1 MAMLEVLAEM
11 VRTEKFL
18 CIVALAKLVHS
29 GQVLKA
35 TVPVR
40 LRVVGE
46 FFAAVAADVMR

>member
-1 MAMLEVLAEM
+1 MAMLQMLAEM
-11 VRTEKFL
+11 VRTEKLL
-18 CIVALAKLVHS
+18 CIVAFAKFVHS
-29 GQVLKA
+29 GQVLKT